1 MSAQV
6 NALTTSSIVTNNISS
21 ITSQASTYTT
31 NALIVGP
38 QQSPGAFYNNV
49 TAAGLDLWSP
59 SIFASTSMKVFV
71 GATAANYIDMTQY
84 VGACNASANLYF
96 RSISSGVYTYPL
108 TLSTFRV
115 GVNCNA
121 PQYTLDVNGSINAAS
136 TVRGASGVYSNATL
150 LTSDRRIKE
159 FITDAN
165 LDICYSNV
173 KQLALRRYK
182 YISTFRTTKYDGT
195 QIGFIADEVSTIFPK
210 SVVNFDVD
218 VDPNFSSIQHMSYD
232 QVFLAHYGATQKLM
246 TVVEDQTAKLAQ
258 QSTQM
263 AQLLA
268 DNSTL
273 TSMCSYIPQ
282 LMNTVSTLK
291 G

>member
-1 MSAQV
+1 
-6 NALTTSSIVTNNISS
+6 
-21 ITSQASTYTT
+21 
-31 NALIVGP
+31 
-38 QQSPGAFYNNV
+38 
-49 TAAGLDLWSP
+49 
-59 SIFASTSMKVFV
+59 
-71 GATAANYIDMTQY
+71 
-84 VGACNASANLYF
+84 
-96 RSISSGVYTYPL
+96 
-108 TLSTFRV
+108 
-115 GVNCNA
+115 
-121 PQYTLDVNGSINAAS
+121 
-136 TVRGASGVYSNATL
+136 
-150 LTSDRRIKE
+150 
-159 FITDAN
+159 